1 MQIKG
6 NTFIVT
12 GGLGGL
18 GGECAA
24 SLLKQGAK
32 VGIFDIVEQATG
44 EEKAKATFNSTN
56 AMYAQVDICKQDQ
69 GAAAVESVVK
79 QFGNLKGLVHC
90 AGVALRRD
98 WVDNDLSGSID
109 LFRKTIEINAV
120 GTFAINAAVGDA
132 INRATVKELGV
143 KPKEG
148 SRFWTTDQERGVL
161 INFASVA
168 GHEPNARIV
177 GYGPSKT
184 CVLGL
189 TKSIA
194 DFYGPSG
201 IRVNSVSPGIVAT
214 PMNESAIGWFRDDL
228 TANGIFPKRPA
239 RPVSIRYRPCREAT
253 TLTST
258 VVPAH
263 QEHVS
268 HAVQALIENEFI
280 NAEDIKVTGGW
291 KLVSTTH
298 PGAGD
303 PRDAAP
309 GLE

>member
-1 MQIKG
+1 MKISG

-18 GGECAA
+18 GSDAARMLLEKGANVAVFDVLPQEKGEERLRASSLAATAAGASSPAHHNAPVVYVATDITDKAA
-24 SLLKQGAK
+24 SA
-32 VGIFDIVEQATG
+32 QAVQRVID
-44 EEKAKATFNSTN
+44 TF
-56 AMYAQVDICKQDQ
+56 
-69 GAAAVESVVK
+69 G
-79 QFGNLKGLVHC
+79 GLHGLIHC

-98 WVDNDLSGSID
+98 WADNNLSDSVD

-120 GTFAINAAVGDA
+120 GTMCINAAVGDA
-132 INRATVKELGV
+132 INRLTVAQTGV

-148 SRFWTTDQERGVL
+148 SRFWSVDEERGV
-161 INFASVA
+161 IVNFASIA

-194 DFYGPSG
+194 DFYAPSG
-201 IRVNSVSPGIVAT
+201 IRVNSVSPGVVAT
-214 PMNESAIGWFRDDL
+214 PMNASALGWFEGDL
-228 TANGIFPKRPA
+228 SANGTFPKRP
-239 RPVSIRYRPCREAT
+239 CN
-253 TLTST
+253 
-258 VVPAH
+258 AH
-263 QEHVS
+263 HVS
-268 HAVQALIENEFI
+268 QAVQALIENEFI

-291 KLVSTTH
+291 RLATTWL